1 MSSKRVGWG
10 IVGLGRIAPR
20 IAASC
25 TEAPHA
31 ELVAVCSRDQAKA
44 KTFAEQHGAKRGYD
58 SYATMLADPDV
69 EAVFVCTPN
78 ALHAPQTLAAAAA
91 GKHVLCEKPMA
102 LSSDECLEMIRAC
115 SKADVRLGVGF
126 HLRQHEAHKTMRQ
139 SVIDGALGDVLLARA
154 HFFVGTQYDRGGW
167 KSDVAAAG
175 GGAFMSA
182 GMHSL
187 DTLRFVLDSE
197 VREVAAFADA
207 LPIEEVLSC
216 VLRFDNGAIAY
227 TDTSRVIPH
236 AHSRNDLLVHGT
248 RASYVGVGTLG
259 GGPTGRLEIS
269 TEAGTSERE
278 ISGPDLYMS
287 EIDEFS
293 LGVRGE
299 AQLSASGID
308 GLRAVEFAESMY
320 RAAGTLQGM
329 EVVRHEVP

>member
-1 MSSKRVGWG
+1 MTSKRVGWG

-31 ELVAVCSRDQAKA
+31 ELVAACGRDQAKA
-44 KTFAEQHGAKRGYD
+44 TAFAEQHGAQRGYE
-58 SYATMLADPDV
+58 SYAAMLADPDV
-69 EAVFVCTPN
+69 EAIFICTPN
-78 ALHAPQTLAAAAA
+78 ALHAPQTIAAAAA
-91 GKHVLCEKPMA
+91 GKHVLCEKPIA
-102 LSSDECLEMIRAC
+102 LTSAECLEMIRAC
-115 SKADVRLGVGF
+115 SEADVRLGVGF
-126 HLRQHEAHKTMRQ
+126 QLRQHEAHKTMRE
-139 SVIDGALGDVLLARA
+139 SVIDGVLGDVLLARA
-154 HFFVGTQYDRGGW
+154 HFFVGTQYNRGGW
-167 KSDVAAAG
+167 KSDVAVAG

-187 DTLRFVLDSE
+187 DTLRFVLASE
-197 VREVAAFADA
+197 VSEVATLVDA
-207 LPIEEVLSC
+207 LPIEEVLAC

-227 TDTSRVIPH
+227 TDTSRVIPY

-259 GGPTGRLEIS
+259 GRPTGRLEIT
-269 TEAGTSERE
+269 TEAGTSEHD
-278 ISGPDLYMS
+278 ISGPNLYMA

-293 LGVRGE
+293 RAVRGE

-320 RAAGTLQGM
+320 RAADTLQRVK
-329 EVVRHEVP
+329 VVRHEAP